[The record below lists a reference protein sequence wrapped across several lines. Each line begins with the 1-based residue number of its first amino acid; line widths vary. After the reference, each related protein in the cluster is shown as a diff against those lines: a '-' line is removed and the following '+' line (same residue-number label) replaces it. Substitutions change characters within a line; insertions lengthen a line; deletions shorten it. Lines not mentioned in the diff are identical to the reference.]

1 MFATFYFK
9 NTLTLTKP
17 ISNLNYFTYM
27 YNLKIIQCVCD
38 LQNLHFFNKIMYNF
52 QMLLKPIRNKLIVI
66 INNQQGLI
74 K

>member
-1 MFATFYFK
+1 
-9 NTLTLTKP
+9 
-17 ISNLNYFTYM
+17 M